1 VSQILQTLTFG
12 NFGQIF
18 FLLVLFMNLYFISA
32 PLVAS
37 QRPVQSAKDSESLLL
52 NVAGKL
58 LVFQRDR
65 TGPQIKQKEKSP
77 QKAKPVSG
85 FYGNRV

>member
-1 VSQILQTLTFG
+1 MF
-12 NFGQIF
+12 
-18 FLLVLFMNLYFISA
+18 SA

-37 QRPVQSAKDSESLLL
+37 QRPTQSAKDTESLLL

-65 TGPQIKQKEKSP
+65 SGPQIKQKEKSSP
-77 QKAKPVSG
+77 HKPKPVSIKKTLLQKP
-85 FYGNRV
+85 